1 MPTIEQ
7 FGEYGLAGL
16 VIFTLFTACF
26 MVVRWIFKHVGDLA
40 TQHHDERNEW
50 RSHAD
55 RQMNLHRDER
65 SEWRDEINN
74 ITTLNAAAV
83 ERVVGVINENIAK
96 IAQDDLNRSKG
107 EENA

>member
-40 TQHHDERNEW
+40 NQHHDERNAHPRIE
-50 RSHAD
+50 
-55 RQMNLHRDER
+55 EK
-65 SEWRDEINN
+65 SEH
-74 ITTLNAAAV
+74 V
-83 ERVVGVINENIAK
+83 P
-96 IAQDDLNRSKG
+96 
-107 EENA
+107 